1 MLPDNRNTL
10 FKKII
15 RKLSMLKVTLHKLC
29 SWVQGQERDQG
40 LEKSPFR
47 KDLKF
52 SRNSNNGD
60 DK

>member
-1 MLPDNRNTL
+1 
-10 FKKII
+10 
-15 RKLSMLKVTLHKLC
+15 MLKVTLHKLC